1 MYLFLLFTK
10 SVCFQEFLVEKYKLR
25 SLVCRYFE
33 ITLLN
38 VFKWKCLSQKS
49 NSCFTVFP
57 GFGEGKEGERKMRE
71 QVRCQ
76 VCLLGGFL
84 IEDFKMLVRF
94 NSFVCVFSYPKH
106 AVYQC
111 LQ

>member
-1 MYLFLLFTK
+1 M
-10 SVCFQEFLVEKYKLR
+10 
-25 SLVCRYFE
+25 CRYFE

-38 VFKWKCLSQKS
+38 VFKWKCLSQK
-49 NSCFTVFP
+49 NDSCFTVYP
-57 GFGEGKEGERKMRE
+57 GFGEWKEGKRKTGK

-76 VCLLGGFL
+76 VWLLGGFFL
-84 IEDFKMLVRF
+84 IEDLKLLVRF
-94 NSFVCVFSYPKH
+94 SGFVCVFSYPKH